1 MVFVVLHITSQSS
14 RTNNSWFLLLRRYFN
29 QLLFAS
35 YWGVI
40 ALGETVKPDANIL
53 DYFRTIHKNC
63 NTIEF
68 TFDKKNSLYI
78 PLFTTSID
86 HGLSIHLLEK
96 QNLIVS
102 CLALA
107 RPMVESYLRAMW
119 VKYCLAEDEIVEG
132 CTTLHFPKK
141 LEVMLDEIE
150 RKRPG
155 SDLFN
160 EFKSSITPALVNMHD
175 YTHAGIQSISRQYGD
190 NFTLTNENC
199 STEMS
204 ELKNMAILVA
214 SLSYEELIPFMDNS
228 LTHADIFESA
238 TGFIEL

>member
-1 MVFVVLHITSQSS
+1 
-14 RTNNSWFLLLRRYFN
+14 
-29 QLLFAS
+29 
-35 YWGVI
+35 
-40 ALGETVKPDANIL
+40 VKPDAKTL
-53 DYFRTIHKNC
+53 DYFRIIHKNC

-96 QNLIVS
+96 QKLVVS

-119 VKYCLAEDEIVEG
+119 VKYCLPEDEINEDF
-132 CTTLHFPKK
+132 TTLHFPKK
-141 LEVMLDEIE
+141 LEFMLDKIE
-150 RKRPG
+150 KKRPN

-160 EFKSSITPALVNMHD
+160 GFKSSITPVLANMHD
-175 YTHAGIQSISRQYGD
+175 YTHSGIQSISRQYGD
-190 NFTLTNENC
+190 SCNVTNESC
-199 STEMS
+199 LDEMS
-204 ELKNMAILVA
+204 ELKKMSILVA

-228 LTHADIFESA
+228 LSHADIFKSA
-238 TGFIEL
+238 TELIEL